1 MEIIGGLATVV
12 GLVIGVMT
20 LINLLFDDDP
30 PTLNGELQAV
40 ATRHDV
46 SLREYIAMVPE
57 ANGEFTDAQLA
68 VLGTLVSARV
78 RLQGYK
84 DREIPLRWT
93 TYDAATGQPI
103 GGERYTNKTGQVFKP
118 RADDRVGRARLWAPN
133 PEKPGVYF
141 IRVELF
147 DDDEQFLDERD
158 TEEFEV
164 V

>member
-20 LINLLFDDDP
+20 LIDALTNNP
-30 PTLNGELQAV
+30 PTLNGEIQAI

-46 SLREYIAMVPE
+46 SLREYIALVPA
-57 ANGEFTDAQLA
+57 ANGDFTDAQLA
-68 VLGTLVSARV
+68 VLGTLVSVRV

-93 TYDAATGQPI
+93 AYDAATQQPL
-103 GGERYTNKTGQVFKP
+103 GGDRFTNQTGEVFKP
-118 RADDRVGRARLWAPN
+118 RAEDRVGRARIWAPN
-133 PEKPGVYF
+133 PETPGLYF

-147 DDDEQFLDERD
+147 DDNEQFLDERD

>member
-20 LINLLFDDDP
+20 LIDLIFDDDP
-30 PTLNGELQAV
+30 PTLNGEIQAV
-40 ATRHDV
+40 SERYDV
-46 SLREYIAMVPE
+46 SLREYIELVPE
-57 ANGEFTDAQLA
+57 ASGNFTEAQLA
-68 VLGTLVSARV
+68 VLGTLVSVRV

-103 GGERYTNKTGQVFKP
+103 GGERFTDRTGQVFKP
-118 RADDRVGRARLWAPN
+118 RADDRLGTARIWAPN
-133 PEKPGVYF
+133 PDKPGVYF
-141 IRVELF
+141 IHVELY
-147 DDDEQFLDERD
+147 DDTEQLLDERD
-158 TEEFEV
+158 TKDFEV